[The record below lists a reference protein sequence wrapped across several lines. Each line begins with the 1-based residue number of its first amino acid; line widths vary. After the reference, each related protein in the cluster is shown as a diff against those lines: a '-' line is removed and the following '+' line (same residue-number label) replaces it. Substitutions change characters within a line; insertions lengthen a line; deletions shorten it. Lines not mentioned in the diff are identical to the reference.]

1 MSQLL
6 WVIKTQIEK
15 YYGSTSV
22 KSENHQN
29 QHAYLQCI
37 YRNIQQS
44 KVLENVEGVI
54 KYLNAVPGM
63 YHSMDSIASLYDI
76 EIDKCL
82 ENWRKINISPYL
94 LLFTKQLTMRWRS
107 AYRHK
112 VKKKSIHFESFKE
125 HKNWWH
131 ITHSAQKLVTKITQR
146 DLPCQHPEH
155 KHLWQ
160 TSRYTQLSQP
170 LLLTQ
175 CHPKTEIFL
184 RIKMI
189 HQTLLDSISSA
200 V

>member
-1 MSQLL
+1 M
-6 WVIKTQIEK
+6 KNT
-15 YYGSTSV
+15 V

-44 KVLENVEGVI
+44 KVLKNVEGVI

-131 ITHSAQKLVTKITQR
+131 ITHSAQKLVTKTTKR
-146 DLPCQHPEH
+146 
-155 KHLWQ
+155 
-160 TSRYTQLSQP
+160 
-170 LLLTQ
+170 LTM
-175 CHPKTEIFL
+175 PAP
-184 RIKMI
+184 RA
-189 HQTLLDSISSA
+189 QTLMTNITLYTAEPTTAPNPMSS
-200 V
+200 